1 MTRIFKLLFTRSNR
15 AANLTI
21 VLLLS
26 FGLAAATLLSAALD
40 RFLLHPLDVPHPET
54 LVRVVE
60 RHPPVTNSEWFPY
73 TMYEAMRPMHT
84 LHEVAVEGSID
95 AAVSLHNGTHDD
107 VRPILAEMV
116 SGNYFSML
124 GATAAAGRTFGPADE
139 RPSAAGVPVVL
150 SHRFWTRAFA
160 NSPTILSSTLIIQG
174 RPFVIVGIMPKSF
187 FGTRIDESPD
197 VWLPVSAQPLLSS
210 KSLTDPDPDRHFAIL
225 ACLQSGVTLAQAQQE
240 FAGIYR
246 AIHMHD
252 DVNDTRMQGS
262 LVPAAEGSFAL
273 RDSFRH
279 ALTLLLWGLAALLL
293 MMCANVGGLLLAR
306 AARRERDTA
315 VRIALGASR
324 TRLLMHALFESA
336 ALGLAGGCGG
346 IALAFL
352 GAPLFSRLLPLGSN
366 ADPVSLAPNLIIAL
380 VAFGLALSLS
390 ILFGAVPAWLASRAM
405 PQHALRRGASTSRS
419 STLSRA
425 LLALQTALTLV
436 LLVETGLMLRT
447 FSALRHTDP
456 GFDVDHLVSFS
467 LVPEIAGPNAH
478 IASTFSRDL
487 PPDFSQ
493 DLLQRVQ
500 QLPGV
505 RSASLAG
512 AALMNRIGLKTSV
525 AMPGQNIVGSAFL
538 NTSLN
543 KVSSNFFE
551 TMSMPILNGRGF
563 TATDADTQSP
573 GPVVINEAFA
583 RTFFPGQNPIGKTF
597 GNSRRIGETA
607 KADNRVVGIVGDSKY
622 RSLREPL
629 LPIFYSPMELRT
641 YEGTQYLYVRTQ
653 GPPEQII
660 SAVRNTL
667 AQLDPRLPFSEIV
680 TMQEQVSESLWQ
692 ERLLA
697 VLAAVFSIVSILMAA
712 TGLYGLLTYD
722 ASQRT
727 REFGIRIA
735 VGAQRSSV
743 ASLLLRDLV
752 RIVLPGAAAGVLLC
766 VLLSRLVA
774 SALYGVR
781 PSDPVS
787 FSAALLAVCAIAAA
801 ASSLPVRRTL
811 RIDPATVL
819 RDE

>member
-1 MTRIFKLLFTRSNR
+1 MTRVFHSLLTRNNR
-15 AANLTI
+15 AANLTV

-26 FGLAAATLLSAALD
+26 FGLGAAALLSAALD

-54 LVRVVE
+54 LVRAVE
-60 RHPPVTNSEWFPY
+60 RHPPVTSWEWFPY
-73 TMYEAMRPMHT
+73 SLYEAMRSMHT
-84 LHEVAVEGSID
+84 LREVAVEGSID
-95 AAVSLHNGTHDD
+95 AAVTLHNGAHED
-107 VRPILAEMV
+107 VRPILAQMV

-124 GATAAAGRTFGPADE
+124 GARPGIGRALGPADE
-139 RPSAAGVPVVL
+139 HPSAAGVPVVL
-150 SHRFWTRAFA
+150 SHRFWTRTFA
-160 NSPTILSSTLIIQG
+160 NSPTILGSVLTIQG
-174 RPFVIVGIMPKSF
+174 KPFVIVGIMPQSF
-187 FGTRIDESPD
+187 FGSRIDESPD
-197 VWLPVSAQPLLSS
+197 VWLPLSAQPLLSN
-210 KSLTDPDPDRHFAIL
+210 KSLTDPDSDRHFAIL
-225 ACLQSGVTLAQAQQE
+225 ARLQPGVTLAQAQQE

-246 AIHMHD
+246 AIDQHENS
-252 DVNDTRMQGS
+252 NDTQAQGS
-262 LVPAAEGSFAL
+262 LVPAAEGTFAL

-306 AARRERDTA
+306 TARRERDTA

-324 TRLLMHALFESA
+324 TRLLATALLESA
-336 ALGLAGGCGG
+336 ALGGAGGCGG
-346 IALAFL
+346 LALAFL
-352 GAPLFSRLLPLGSN
+352 GAPFFGRLLPLGSN
-366 ADPVSLAPNLIIAL
+366 ATPVSLAPNIAIAS
-380 VAFGLALSLS
+380 VALGLALALS
-390 ILFGAVPAWLASRAM
+390 ILFGAVPAWLTSRAV
-405 PQHALRRGASTSRS
+405 PQHALRRGTSTSRS

-467 LVPEIAGPNAH
+467 LVPEIGGPNTH
-478 IASTFSRDL
+478 IASTFPRDL
-487 PPDFSQ
+487 PE

-500 QLPGV
+500 QLTGV
-505 RSASLAG
+505 RGASLAG

-525 AMPGQNIVGSAFL
+525 AMPGQNIAGSAFL

-543 KVSSNFFE
+543 EVSSDFFG

-563 TATDADTQSP
+563 TATDVDTQSP
-573 GPVVINEAFA
+573 APVVINEAFA

-607 KADNRVVGIVGDSKY
+607 KADNRVVGVVGDSKY

-629 LPIFYSPMELRT
+629 LPIFYSPMQLRT

-653 GPPEQII
+653 GPPQQII
-660 SAVRNTL
+660 AAVRNTL

-680 TMQEQVSESLWQ
+680 TMQQQVSESLWQ

-712 TGLYGLLTYD
+712 TGLYGLLAYD

-735 VGAQRSSV
+735 VGAQRTSV

-774 SALYGVR
+774 STLYGVR
-781 PSDPVS
+781 SSDPVS
-787 FSAALLAVCAIAAA
+787 FSAALLAVAAIAAA
-801 ASSLPVRRTL
+801 ASSLPVWRTL
-811 RIDPATVL
+811 RIDPAAIL

>member
-1 MTRIFKLLFTRSNR
+1 MTRIPRFLFTRTNR

-26 FGLAAATLLSAALD
+26 FGLGAAALLSAALD

-54 LVRVVE
+54 LVRIIE
-60 RHPPVTNSEWFPY
+60 RHPPVINSEWFSFSL
-73 TMYEAMRPMHT
+73 YEAMRPMST
-84 LHEVAVEGSID
+84 LREVAVEGDID
-95 AAVSLHNGTHDD
+95 AAVSLHNGAQAD
-107 VRPILAEMV
+107 VRPILAQMV

-124 GATAAAGRTFGPADE
+124 GATAAIGRTLSPSDE
-139 RPSAAGVPVVL
+139 HPSATGVPVVL

-160 NSPTILSSTLIIQG
+160 NSRSILGSTLTIQG
-174 RPFVIVGIMPKSF
+174 KPFVIVGVMPQSF
-187 FGTRIDESPD
+187 FGTRIDQSPD
-197 VWLPVSAQPLLSS
+197 VWLPLSAQPLLSK
-210 KSLTDPDPDRHFAIL
+210 KSLTDPNSDRHFAIFGR
-225 ACLQSGVTLAQAQQE
+225 LQSGITLAQAQQE

-246 AIHMHD
+246 TIHLREDPHD
-252 DVNDTRMQGS
+252 TGAQGS
-262 LVPAAEGSFAL
+262 LVPIAENTFVL
-273 RDSFRH
+273 RDGFRH

-306 AARRERDTA
+306 TARRERDTA

-324 TRLLMHALFESA
+324 ARLLTHALLESIV
-336 ALGLAGGCGG
+336 LGLLGAGGG
-346 IALAFL
+346 IALAFAA
-352 GAPLFSRLLPLGSN
+352 APLFARLLPLGRY
-366 ADPVSLAPNLIIAL
+366 AHPVSLAPNLTIVL
-380 VAFGLALSLS
+380 LALALALLLSL
-390 ILFGAVPAWLASRAM
+390 LFGTVPAWLASRAM

-456 GFDVDHLVSFS
+456 GFDVDHVITFTLAAGVN
-467 LVPEIAGPNAH
+467 GPNEYT
-478 IASTFSRDL
+478 ASAL
-487 PPDFSQ
+487 PPGQ
-493 DLLQRVQ
+493 LKDLLQRVR

-505 RSASLAG
+505 RGASLAG
-512 AALMNRIGLKTSV
+512 AAPMQRIGLKTTV
-525 AMPGQNIVGSAFL
+525 ALPGRPFTSSAFL

-543 KVSSNFFE
+543 TISSDFFE
-551 TMSMPILNGRGF
+551 TMAMPLLSGRSL
-563 TATDADTQSP
+563 TVADSDTKSP
-573 GPVVINEAFA
+573 APLPVVINDAFA
-583 RTFFPGQNPIGKTF
+583 RTFFPGQSPLGKTF
-597 GNSRRIGETA
+597 GNGTPGETA
-607 KADNRVVGIVGDSKY
+607 KADKIVVGVVGDSKY

-629 LPIFYSPMELRT
+629 LPIYYAPLRFRD
-641 YEGTQYLYVRTQ
+641 YEGTEFLYVRTQ
-653 GPPEQII
+653 GPPESVIG
-660 SAVRNTL
+660 AVRNTL
-667 AQLDPRLPFSEIV
+667 AQLDPNLPFSEIV
-680 TMQEQVSESLWQ
+680 TMQQQVSESLWQ

-697 VLAAVFSIVSILMAA
+697 VLAAIFSAVSIVMAA
-712 TGLYGLLTYD
+712 TGLYGLLAYD

-766 VLLSRLVA
+766 VLLSRLIS
-774 SALYGVR
+774 SALYGIR

-787 FSAALLAVCAIAAA
+787 FSAALLSVCVIAAA
-801 ASSLPVRRTL
+801 ASCLPIWRTL
-811 RIDPATVL
+811 RIDPATIL

>member
-1 MTRIFKLLFTRSNR
+1 MTPVSKFLFTRNNR
-15 AANLTI
+15 AANLTV

-26 FGLAAATLLSAALD
+26 FGLGAAALLSAALD

-54 LVRVVE
+54 LVRAVE
-60 RHPPVTNSEWFPY
+60 RHPPVTSWEWFPY
-73 TMYEAMRPMHT
+73 SLYQATRSMHA
-84 LHEVAVEGSID
+84 LREVAVEGSID
-95 AAVSLHNGTHDD
+95 GAVTLHNGMHDD
-107 VRPILAEMV
+107 VRPILAQMV

-124 GATAAAGRTFGPADE
+124 GARPAVGRALDTADE
-139 RPSAAGVPVVL
+139 RTTATGVPVVL
-150 SHRFWTRAFA
+150 SYRFWTRAFA
-160 NSPTILSSTLIIQG
+160 NSRNLLGSTLTIQG
-174 RPFVIVGIMPKSF
+174 KPFVIVGIMPKSF
-187 FGTRIDESPD
+187 FGSRIDESPD
-197 VWLPVSAQPLLSS
+197 VWLPLSAQPLLSS
-210 KSLTDPDPDRHFAIL
+210 KSLTDPDPDRHFSIL
-225 ACLQSGVTLAQAQQE
+225 ARLQPGVTLAQAQQE
-240 FAGIYR
+240 FAGIYG
-246 AIHMHD
+246 AIHQREHT
-252 DVNDTRMQGS
+252 NDSQAQGS
-262 LVPAAEGSFAL
+262 LVPAAEGTFAL

-306 AARRERDTA
+306 TARRERDTA
-315 VRIALGASR
+315 VRLALGASR
-324 TRLLMHALFESA
+324 ARLLATALLESA
-336 ALGLAGGCGG
+336 ALGVAGGCGG
-346 IALAFL
+346 LTLAFL
-352 GAPLFSRLLPLGSN
+352 GAPFFVRLLPLGSN
-366 ADPVSLAPNLIIAL
+366 ATPVSLAPNLTIAS
-380 VAFGLALSLS
+380 VALGLALVLS
-390 ILFGAVPAWLASRAM
+390 ILFGGIPAWLTSRAM
-405 PQHALRRGASTSRS
+405 PQHALRRGTSTSRS

-467 LVPEIAGPNAH
+467 LVPEIGGPNTH

-487 PPDFSQ
+487 PQ

-500 QLPGV
+500 QLTGV
-505 RSASLAG
+505 RGASLAS

-543 KVSSNFFE
+543 KVSSDFFE

-563 TATDADTQSP
+563 TATDVDTQSP
-573 GPVVINEAFA
+573 APVVINEAFA
-583 RTFFPGQNPIGKTF
+583 RTFFPGENSIGKTF
-597 GNSRRIGETA
+597 GNGQPGQTA
-607 KADNRVVGIVGDSKY
+607 KGDNRVVGVVGDSKY

-629 LPIFYSPMELRT
+629 LPIFYSPMQLRT

-653 GPPEQII
+653 GPPQQII
-660 SAVRNTL
+660 AAVRNTL

-680 TMQEQVSESLWQ
+680 TMQQQVSESLWQ

-712 TGLYGLLTYD
+712 TGLYGLLAYD
-722 ASQRT
+722 ASHRT

-752 RIVLPGAAAGVLLC
+752 RIVLPGAATGVLLC

-774 SALYGVR
+774 STLYGVH

-787 FSAALLAVCAIAAA
+787 FSAAILAVCAIAAA
-801 ASSLPVRRTL
+801 ASCLPVWRTL
-811 RIDPATVL
+811 RIDPATIL

>member
-1 MTRIFKLLFTRSNR
+1 MTRVFHSLLTRNNR
-15 AANLTI
+15 AANFTV

-26 FGLAAATLLSAALD
+26 FGLGAAALLSAALN

-54 LVRVVE
+54 LVRAVE
-60 RHPPVTNSEWFPY
+60 RHPPVTSWEWFPY
-73 TMYEAMRPMHT
+73 SLYQAMRSMHT
-84 LHEVAVEGSID
+84 LREVAVEGSID
-95 AAVSLHNGTHDD
+95 AAVSLPNGTHDA
-107 VRPILAEMV
+107 VRPILAQMV

-124 GATAAAGRTFGPADE
+124 GARPDIGRALGPADE
-139 RPSAAGVPVVL
+139 HVSATGVPVVL
-150 SHRFWTRAFA
+150 GYRLWTRTFA
-160 NSPTILSSTLIIQG
+160 NSRSLLGSTLTVQG
-174 RPFVIVGIMPKSF
+174 KPFVIVGIMPKSF
-187 FGTRIDESPD
+187 FGSRIDESPD
-197 VWLPVSAQPLLSS
+197 VWLPLSAQPLLSN

-225 ACLQSGVTLAQAQQE
+225 ARLQPGVTLAQAQQE

-246 AIHMHD
+246 AIHLREKT
-252 DVNDTRMQGS
+252 NDTQAQGS
-262 LVPAAEGSFAL
+262 LAPAAEGTFTL

-279 ALTLLLWGLAALLL
+279 ALTLLLWGLAALLM

-306 AARRERDTA
+306 TARRERDTA
-315 VRIALGASR
+315 VRIALGAGR
-324 TRLLMHALFESA
+324 TRLLATALLESA
-336 ALGLAGGCGG
+336 ALGVAGGCGG
-346 IALAFL
+346 LALAFL
-352 GAPLFSRLLPLGSN
+352 GAPFFVRLLPLGSN
-366 ADPVSLAPNLIIAL
+366 ATPVSLAPNLAIAS
-380 VAFGLALSLS
+380 VALGLALVLS
-390 ILFGAVPAWLASRAM
+390 ILFGAVPAWLTSRAM
-405 PQHALRRGASTSRS
+405 PQHALRRGTSTSRS

-467 LVPEIAGPNAH
+467 LVPEIGGPNTH
-478 IASTFSRDL
+478 IASTFPRDL
-487 PPDFSQ
+487 PE
-493 DLLQRVQ
+493 DLLRRVQ
-500 QLPGV
+500 QLTGV
-505 RSASLAG
+505 RGASLAS

-543 KVSSNFFE
+543 KVSSDFFE
-551 TMSMPILNGRGF
+551 TMSMPILNGRAF
-563 TATDADTQSP
+563 TATDVDTQNP
-573 GPVVINEAFA
+573 APVVINEAFA
-583 RTFFPGQNPIGKTF
+583 RTFFPGENPIGKTF
-597 GNSRRIGETA
+597 GNGQPGETA
-607 KADNRVVGIVGDSKY
+607 KADNRVVGVVGDSKY

-629 LPIFYSPMELRT
+629 LPIFYSPMQLRT

-660 SAVRNTL
+660 AAVRNTL

-680 TMQEQVSESLWQ
+680 TMQQQVSESLWQ

-712 TGLYGLLTYD
+712 TGLYGLLAYD

-752 RIVLPGAAAGVLLC
+752 RIVLPGAAVGVLLC
-766 VLLSRLVA
+766 VLLRRLVA
-774 SALYGVR
+774 STLYGVQ

-787 FSAALLAVCAIAAA
+787 FSVALLAVCAIAAA
-801 ASSLPVRRTL
+801 ASCLPVWRTL
-811 RIDPATVL
+811 RIDPATIL

>member
-1 MTRIFKLLFTRSNR
+1 MTRVFHFLLTRNNR
-15 AANLTI
+15 AANLTV

-26 FGLAAATLLSAALD
+26 FGLGAAALLSAALD

-54 LVRVVE
+54 LVRAVE
-60 RHPPVTNSEWFPY
+60 RHPPVTSWEWFPY
-73 TMYEAMRPMHT
+73 SLYQAMHSMHT
-84 LHEVAVEGSID
+84 LREIAAEGSID
-95 AAVSLHNGTHDD
+95 AAVTLNNGAQED
-107 VRPILAEMV
+107 VRPILAQMV

-124 GATAAAGRTFGPADE
+124 GARPGIGRALGPADE
-139 RPSAAGVPVVL
+139 HAVASGVPVVL
-150 SHRFWTRAFA
+150 SHRFWTRTFA
-160 NSPTILSSTLIIQG
+160 NSPTILGSMLTIQG
-174 RPFVIVGIMPKSF
+174 KPFVIVGIMPKSF
-187 FGTRIDESPD
+187 FGSRIDESPD
-197 VWLPVSAQPLLSS
+197 VWLPFSAQPLLSN
-210 KSLTDPDPDRHFAIL
+210 KSLTDHDPDRHFSIL
-225 ACLQSGVTLAQAQQE
+225 ARLQPGVTLAQAQQE
-240 FAGIYR
+240 FAGVYR
-246 AIHMHD
+246 AIQHD
-252 DVNDTRMQGS
+252 RRESPEMQGS
-262 LVPAAEGSFAL
+262 LVPAAEGTFAL

-306 AARRERDTA
+306 TARRERDTA

-324 TRLLMHALFESA
+324 TRLLATALLESV
-336 ALGLAGGCGG
+336 ALGVAGGCGG
-346 IALAFL
+346 LALAFL
-352 GAPLFSRLLPLGSN
+352 GAPFFVRLLPLGSN
-366 ADPVSLAPNLIIAL
+366 ATPVSLAPNLTIAS
-380 VAFGLALSLS
+380 VALGLALVLS
-390 ILFGAVPAWLASRAM
+390 ILFGAVPAWLTSRAM
-405 PQHALRRGASTSRS
+405 PQHALRRGTSTSRS

-467 LVPEIAGPNAH
+467 LVPEIGGPNTH
-478 IASTFSRDL
+478 IASTFPPDL
-487 PPDFSQ
+487 PE
-493 DLLQRVQ
+493 DLLRRVQ

-505 RSASLAG
+505 RGASLAG
-512 AALMNRIGLKTSV
+512 AALMNRIGFKTTV
-525 AMPGQNIVGSAFL
+525 AMSGQNIVGSAFL

-543 KVSSNFFE
+543 KVSSDFFG
-551 TMSMPILNGRGF
+551 TMSMPILNGRAL
-563 TATDADTQSP
+563 TATDVDTQSP
-573 GPVVINEAFA
+573 APVVINEAFA
-583 RTFFPGQNPIGKTF
+583 HTFFPGENPIGKTF
-597 GNSRRIGETA
+597 GNGQPGETA
-607 KADNRVVGIVGDSKY
+607 KADNRVVGVVGDSKY

-629 LPIFYSPMELRT
+629 SPIFYSPMQLRT

-660 SAVRNTL
+660 AAVRNTL

-680 TMQEQVSESLWQ
+680 TMQQQVSESLWQ

-712 TGLYGLLTYD
+712 TGLYGLLAYD

-735 VGAQRSSV
+735 VGAQRGSV

-774 SALYGVR
+774 STLYGVR

-801 ASSLPVRRTL
+801 ASCLPVWRTL
-811 RIDPATVL
+811 RIDPAAIL

>member
-1 MTRIFKLLFTRSNR
+1 MTRVFHSLLTRNNR

-26 FGLAAATLLSAALD
+26 FGLGAAALLSAALD
-40 RFLLHPLDVPHPET
+40 RFLLHPLEVPHPET
-54 LVRVVE
+54 LVCAIE
-60 RHPPVTNSEWFPY
+60 RQPPVTNSEWFPY
-73 TMYEAMRPMHT
+73 RLFEAMHPMHT
-84 LHEVAVEGSID
+84 LRDIAVEGNFD
-95 AAVSLHNGTHDD
+95 AAVSFHNGVHED
-107 VRPILAEMV
+107 VRPILAQMV

-124 GATAAAGRTFGPADE
+124 GATAATGRTLGPSDE
-139 RPSAAGVPVVL
+139 HASTAGVPVVL

-160 NSPTILSSTLIIQG
+160 NSPAILGSTLTIQG
-174 RPFVIVGIMPKSF
+174 KPFVIVGIMPQSF

-197 VWLPVSAQPLLSS
+197 VWLPLSAQPLLSN

-225 ACLQSGVTLAQAQQE
+225 ARLQPGVTLAQAQQE
-240 FAGIYR
+240 FAGVYR
-246 AIHMHD
+246 AMPP
-252 DVNDTRMQGS
+252 NGYEGPRGQGS
-262 LVPAAEGSFAL
+262 LVPIAENTFAL
-273 RDSFRH
+273 RDPFRH

-306 AARRERDTA
+306 TARRERDTA

-324 TRLLMHALFESA
+324 TRLMAHALFESA

-346 IALAFL
+346 LAVAFL
-352 GAPLFSRLLPLGSN
+352 GAPFFVRLLPLGSN
-366 ADPVSLAPNLIIAL
+366 ANPVPLAPNLTIAVL
-380 VAFGLALSLS
+380 SLGLALLLS
-390 ILFGAVPAWLASRAM
+390 ILFGAVPAWLSSRAM
-405 PQHALRRGASTSRS
+405 PQQALRRGASTSRS

-425 LLALQTALTLV
+425 LLALQTALTFV

-467 LVPEIAGPNAH
+467 LVPEIGGPNTH
-478 IASTFSRDL
+478 IASTFPRDL
-487 PPDFSQ
+487 PQ

-500 QLPGV
+500 QLSGV
-505 RSASLAG
+505 RGASLAG

-543 KVSSNFFE
+543 KVSSDFFE
-551 TMSMPILNGRGF
+551 TMRMPILNGRAF
-563 TATDADTQSP
+563 AATDVDTQSP
-573 GPVVINEAFA
+573 APVVINEAFVQ
-583 RTFFPGQNPIGKTF
+583 TFFPGENPIGKIF
-597 GNSRRIGETA
+597 GNGQPGQTA
-607 KADNRVVGIVGDSKY
+607 KADNRVVGVVGDSKY

-667 AQLDPRLPFSEIV
+667 AQLDPRLPFSEVV
-680 TMQEQVSESLWQ
+680 TMQQQVSESLWQ

-697 VLAAVFSIVSILMAA
+697 VLAAIFSIVSILMAA
-712 TGLYGLLTYD
+712 TGLYGLLAYD

-735 VGAQRSSV
+735 VGAPRSSV

-787 FSAALLAVCAIAAA
+787 FSAALLAVSGIAAA
-801 ASSLPVRRTL
+801 ASCLPVWRTL
-811 RIDPATVL
+811 RIDPATIL